1 MNEDVPSSETGPVAE
16 ELAEKMLDAVNADAW
31 ARINY
36 ISWDFPGGHQY
47 VWDREN
53 NLVEV
58 KWGEKVVLLP
68 TKNPTSGRAW
78 VNGKEVKD
86 NDLLNKAWGY
96 FCNDSFWLAA
106 PFKVKDPGTERSIV
120 TDKDGSQS
128 LMVHYTSGGTTSGDR
143 YLWHLDKNYMPTSYQ
158 MWVKIIPIGGISAK
172 WDGWKTLPNGAK
184 VSTLH
189 DLAGVFENSLEPVKA
204 GDSLED
210 IGLDANYFTR

>member
-1 MNEDVPSSETGPVAE
+1 MNEDVPTSETGPAAE

-31 ARINY
+31 ARTNY
-36 ISWDFPGGHQY
+36 ISWNFPGGHQY
-47 VWDREN
+47 VWDRKN

-58 KWGEKVVLLP
+58 KWGENVALLP

-78 VNGKEVKD
+78 VNDKEVKD
-86 NDLLNKAWGY
+86 SGLLNKAWGY

-106 PFKVKDPGTERSIV
+106 PFKVLDPGTERSIV
-120 TDKDGSQS
+120 KNEDGSQS
-128 LMVHYTSGGTTSGDR
+128 LMVHYTSGGTTPGDR
-143 YLWHLDKNYMPTSYQ
+143 YLWHLDQNYMPTSYQ
-158 MWVKIIPIGGISAK
+158 MWVKIIPIGGVSAK